1 MSIVLPKG
9 LPAQD
14 TLAREGID
22 VRDRDAADDRMRPG
36 TLRIALLNLM
46 PMKPVTE
53 TQFARLLGAGP
64 YDVELTLLLP
74 DGYMP
79 KSVPAAYLHQFYRRW
94 SEVREA
100 TFDGLIVTG
109 APVETL
115 PFQEVAYWRQ
125 LARIFDW
132 SQTHVAGSFHICWAA
147 QAALHHF
154 HGVPKH
160 ALARKAF
167 GVYRHRVRNWGDP
180 LMRGFGAELPIPVS
194 RHTEVRAGD
203 LPRGRGITVLAESP
217 ETGLAL
223 LADRPRH
230 AYYMFNHLE
239 YDGDTLAREYRR
251 DVAAGKPV
259 DLPANYFPDDDPT
272 RDPPHTWRAAARL
285 VFRNWLAELHGTH
298 LRAAA

>member
-1 MSIVLPKG
+1 MSIALPEG
-9 LPAQD
+9 LPAHD
-14 TLAREGID
+14 TLVQEGLD
-22 VRDRDAADDRMRPG
+22 VYGHTGPFGMTRPG

-74 DGYMP
+74 DGYAPKTMP
-79 KSVPAAYLHQFYRRW
+79 MDYLRSFYRRW
-94 SEVREA
+94 SEVRDR

-115 PFQEVAYWRQ
+115 PFREVRYWEQ
-125 LARIFDW
+125 LTRILDW
-132 SQTHVAGSFHICWAA
+132 TQTHVGSSFHICWAA
-147 QAALHHF
+147 QAALQHF

-160 ALARKAF
+160 ALPRKAF
-167 GVYRHRVRNWGDP
+167 GVYRHRVRNWGVP

-203 LPRGRGITVLAESP
+203 LPRGRGVTVLADSP
-217 ETGLAL
+217 QTGLAL
-223 LADRPRH
+223 LADRPRR

-251 DVAAGKPV
+251 DVASGRPV

-272 RDPPHTWRAAARL
+272 RPPRNAWRAPARL
-285 VFRNWLAELHGTH
+285 MFRNWLAELHGMSA
-298 LRAAA
+298 RAAA